1 MNSRNVFSLK
11 KLFKSPLFYSFL
23 IPFFY
28 WMYLLAT
35 TRMVIVFDGKTYQT
49 ISRIIYEHGWA
60 EFLRTGPH
68 NEPLYPLIISTSMH
82 LADHLPCSYQK
93 ILNFIQI
100 IILACTQFLAML
112 LFNKL
117 NIKKSIIA
125 LTLFYI
131 GVSPALVNAAFSHW
145 SEIVALPWIIGIILV
160 SVNAW
165 TAVQQNNHKQTLM
178 LSLLLSFL
186 FIGITSV
193 KAIFEFVF
201 YIYMLAFVFLMLYSV
216 IKQQKF
222 ISTAVIFCL
231 ITFSCFG
238 AFLFTYKSLN
248 QKYNGHFMLADR
260 GPYIMYGNVTKR
272 TEPLSTQSFLASVA
286 FIAGDGI
293 CYALFPSN
301 VCQYWELTQVDAFG
315 HGKLNELKA
324 QGLPPDQLDKT
335 LLHLAKE
342 KIMRHPFQYFTLTF
356 LEGFKAFFW
365 ESTKV
370 GYVIYPGWLMNLFDC
385 TLFKNTLRF
394 IVSLGTIV
402 GFFMTLMYIFHH
414 KNKLITHQKE
424 NEPLI
429 TLFFMSLL
437 IMAFIM
443 FYSLFYIHTRYLFP
457 IAVLYLSMIA
467 FHVQRWVK
475 L

>member
-1 MNSRNVFSLK
+1 MNATNAFSLS
-11 KLFKSPLFYSFL
+11 KLFKSPLLYSFL
-23 IPFFY
+23 IPFLY

-35 TRMVIVFDGKTYQT
+35 TQMVIVFDGKTYQT
-49 ISRIIYEHGWA
+49 ISRIIYEHGWVR
-60 EFLRTGPH
+60 FLTTGPH
-68 NEPLYPLIISTSMH
+68 NEPLYPLIISSAMH
-82 LADHLPCSYQK
+82 LSDHLPFSYEK

-100 IILACTQFLAML
+100 IILGVTQFLAMHL
-112 LFNKL
+112 LRKL
-117 NIKKSIIA
+117 QIKTFMAA

-131 GVSPALVNAAFSHW
+131 GISPALVNAAFSHW
-145 SEIVALPWIIGIILV
+145 SEISALPWVIGIILV

-165 TAVQQNNHKQTLM
+165 IAIQKNDYKHTLM
-178 LSLLLSFL
+178 LGLLLAFL
-186 FIGITSV
+186 FIGVTSV
-193 KAIFEFVF
+193 KAIFEYVF
-201 YIYMLAFVFLMLYSV
+201 YIYMLAFVFLILYGAVKQKKIISLAVLFCV
-216 IKQQKF
+216 ITVSIFQLF
-222 ISTAVIFCL
+222 I
-231 ITFSCFG
+231 FS
-238 AFLFTYKSLN
+238 YKSFN

-272 TEPLSTQSFLASVA
+272 TEPISPQSFLASLA

-324 QGLPPDQLDKT
+324 QGLPPDELDKT

-342 KIMRHPFQYFTLTF
+342 KITRHPFQYFTLTF

-365 ESTKV
+365 ESTKI
-370 GYVIYPGWLMNLFDC
+370 GYVIYPDWLMNLFDC

-394 IVSLGTIV
+394 IVSLGTII
-402 GFFMTLMYIFHH
+402 GFFLTLIYIFRHN
-414 KNKLITHQKE
+414 KKLITDQKE

-429 TLFFMSLL
+429 ALFFMSVL
-437 IMAFIM
+437 IVAFIA